1 MRLIDNASS
10 WWKMFSM
17 QAQALNT
24 ALLVSWQAL
33 PSTLQTILPV
43 SYLLTIAV
51 VLLILGMVGR
61 MVKQEN
67 INAVTETKPNL

>member
-1 MRLIDNASS
+1 MRLIDNAAS

-43 SYLLTIAV
+43 SYLLVIAV

>member
-1 MRLIDNASS
+1 MRWIDNASS

-43 SYLLTIAV
+43 SYLLVIAV
-51 VLLILGMVGR
+51 VLLVFGMVGR
-61 MVKQEN
+61 MVKQDN
-67 INAVTETKPNL
+67 IDATKQ